1 MDSVSVWDDRAAL
14 QSCWFE
20 CETYPTAAY
29 KYPSNDADFLYLTG
43 YRFDII
49 IYLNFRRINS
59 TNVRPQFVSCF

>member
-43 YRFDII
+43 YR
-49 IYLNFRRINS
+49 
-59 TNVRPQFVSCF
+59 